1 MQTAH
6 EQIGRVI
13 RVGRGWADVSIERR
27 VVRVITSPGFVV
39 QPGAQL
45 KISGNRVISLAES
58 EQRRPASTA
67 H

>member
-1 MQTAH
+1 MQTVH

-13 RVGRGWADVSIERR
+13 RVGRGWADVSVERR
-27 VVRVITSPGFVV
+27 IVRVITSPGLLV

-45 KISGNRVISLAES
+45 KIAGNRVISLAET
-58 EQRRPASTA
+58 EQRGPASAA

>member
-6 EQIGRVI
+6 EQIGRVL
-13 RVGRGWADVSIERR
+13 RVGRGWADVSVERR
-27 VVRVITSPGFVV
+27 IVRVTISPGFLV

-45 KISGNRVISLAES
+45 KIAGNRIISLAES
-58 EQRRPASTA
+58 EQRRPANAA